1 MTKEEF
7 NTYINIDNF
16 IEKLG
21 EEIIEAV
28 MEKDNFSCEISKS
41 VISVFDSCTTNQEFE
56 IADKMLIAICGY
68 SINTLIENIKDK
80 DAKGHIWESC

>member
-28 MEKDNFSCEISKS
+28 MEEDNFSYEISKS